1 MEVTDCVSV
10 IKIITH
16 CYCFT
21 LVNLIFFAKVLIFFL
36 SSMIIFCFLAI
47 FVLDSKVSR
56 CRNRKY

>member
-21 LVNLIFFAKVLIFFL
+21 LVNLFFL
-36 SSMIIFCFLAI
+36 QKYSFSS
-47 FVLDSKVSR
+47 
-56 CRNRKY
+56 YPQ